1 MSTVLQYLSEKNIS
15 QPIQEQQNP
24 IDNVKRQLF
33 EEDEE
38 EPKEETEST
47 KKCSVIVTDVRKHP
61 WWGPKVRQ
69 LSGEQAVIVPKILK
83 KISPLDT
90 MSKNLHSNVYTSVLN
105 FHLEAQKV
113 CAQLELM
120 QDYSE
125 IMSKI
130 FPWFHLQDPLAH
142 YEGLTIEDDLVKP
155 PNVDHFYAKRTIK
168 GQKND
173 EDWSSK
179 LRSWKKV
186 KEPFM
191 AKFMSR
197 EHAFFLFLFIC
208 HNSYFKETLRIF
220 SSLFYRVVQ
229 ITNALKKWK
238 EPVDFA
244 IVPVTLI
251 CAEDYYI
258 SAIKSGSMSIAHCG
272 LLKFMKKW
280 TVPYKMLVRPS
291 LELPN

>member
-1 MSTVLQYLSEKNIS
+1 MSTVLQYLSEKNLS

-125 IMSKI
+125 IMNKI

-191 AKFMSR
+191 AKYMSR
-197 EHAFFLFLFIC
+197 EHAFFLFLSIC
-208 HNSYFKETLRIF
+208 QDSYFKALQKNVNFHEFF
-220 SSLFYRVVQ
+220 SSFFTEL
-229 ITNALKKWK
+229 
-238 EPVDFA
+238 
-244 IVPVTLI
+244 
-251 CAEDYYI
+251 
-258 SAIKSGSMSIAHCG
+258 
-272 LLKFMKKW
+272 
-280 TVPYKMLVRPS
+280 YK
-291 LELPN
+291 